1 MKKYRLQGVLLIDS
15 LFGLLIVVLI
25 YTTIISS
32 FQQLNN
38 NYQEELYHLDNL
50 NVMLNAVKHYK
61 FQELA
66 KGVTVDEYYIHLIS
80 SSICGLNAQTHIKTC
95 IKI

>member
-32 FQQLNN
+32 FQQLIN

-66 KGVTVDEYYIHLIS
+66 KGVTVDEYYIHLNS